1 LSVIRSIARPI
12 QHNDAEEATE
22 NENQEEVLIYR
33 NLTLENLEEM
43 IHKADIWIDV
53 VDPTKDEIGWLE
65 ENFKLHPSVVSDL
78 KRTDRRP
85 TLLAY
90 TDYIFLSLFQP
101 DVHVDH
107 MNGHEIHCII
117 GEHFFLTVRYAEA
130 SGVDDAY
137 ERVVKN
143 EGYWDRGVLYFLYLT
158 TQAVIDGYYPLLDR
172 ISNRLNELEEL
183 LLTQKPKRHT
193 ERSVYRIKQQLITM
207 RQMVAPQRQ
216 VLSNAIGEERLTR
229 SEDSRDLFRHLYE
242 RLLQIYDIIDSQ
254 RDLSSNVLDLIQSQ
268 SSAKLSEAMNRL
280 TIFSM
285 VFLPLTFIIGLFE
298 LNFVTTEPE
307 LRIPIPGLLMFF
319 LIVSIMALIAAA
331 MLWFFRR
338 QDWL

>member
-1 LSVIRSIARPI
+1 MSVIRSIARPI
-12 QHNDAEEATE
+12 QPDNANATTNEEDI
-22 NENQEEVLIYR
+22 LIYR
-33 NLTLENLEEM
+33 NLSLDRLEEM
-43 IHKADIWIDV
+43 IDKADVWIDV
-53 VDPTKDEIGWLE
+53 VDPTADEVAWLE
-65 ENFKLHPSVVSDL
+65 NQFKLHPSVVSDI

-101 DVHVDH
+101 ETSLHQLH
-107 MNGHEIHCII
+107 AHEIHCVV

-130 SGVDDAY
+130 TGVDVAY
-137 ERVVKN
+137 ERVIKN
-143 EGYWDRGVLYFLYLT
+143 EHYWDRGILYFLYLT
-158 TQAVIDGYYPLLDR
+158 TQAVIDAYYPLLDR

-229 SEDSRDLFRHLYE
+229 TDESRDLFRHLYE

-268 SSAKLSEAMNRL
+268 ASAKLSDAMTRL

-285 VFLPLTFIIGLFE
+285 IFLPITFISGLFE
-298 LNFVTTEPE
+298 LNFVTTQTE
-307 LRIPIPGLLMFF
+307 LQIPLSGILTFLL
-319 LIVSIMALIAAA
+319 IMGVMVVIAVA
-331 MLWFFRR
+331 MIWFFRR